1 MIAADTDRQL
11 ETMEQP
17 LSATASG
24 GRFTLGLPSGLG
36 CGERR
41 FPLTPEGAALLAE
54 KGVDVKVEEGAGCA
68 IHYTDAAYA
77 RAGAR
82 VVTRAETLRADVVIS
97 LAALSP
103 AEVSGM
109 RRGSVLLTLG
119 QSVMD
124 NAGSAAALLRQGVLT
139 VAVERIEDRGSNRPI
154 ADILHEIDGC
164 ASMAIA
170 SALLTDPVHGKGI
183 LLGGVTGI
191 VPCEVTVLGSGMG
204 AIAAAHNALGLGAT
218 VRMFDNDLYSLR
230 QAARVL
236 RHEVIGSA
244 LHPHVLESALRTADV
259 VVATPMSSPF
269 VASADLE
276 SVMKRRVL
284 VFDLNPCPGRVF
296 PSLSTFN
303 LGEIAERE
311 QAATTDRACYVN
323 VGCQVPRTA
332 AMALSNA
339 IVGFA
344 GELMSMTSAHK
355 AESVFLTAPGMRPA
369 VLAMFGKVVDREL
382 ARILGVSCMDINL
395 FTSLS

>member
-17 LSATASG
+17 LSATAPG

-54 KGVDVKVEEGAGCA
+54 KGVDVKVEEGAGGA

-77 RAGAR
+77 RAGAKI
-82 VVTRAETLRADVVIS
+82 VTRAETLRADVVIS

-124 NAGSAAALLRQGVLT
+124 NAGSAAALLRRGVLT

-244 LHPHVLESALRTADV
+244 LHSHVLESSLRTADV
-259 VVATPMSSPF
+259 ASS
-269 VASADLE
+269 DLV

-311 QAATTDRACYVN
+311 QEATTDRACYVN